1 TLLSTPSPGCTI
13 MGPIWTSNC
22 GGHRCVTVPPY
33 VRATSRSF
41 IRVLLLEG
49 RLDNHGLSGLRLRT
63 TRQRDATRSHTAMR
77 GNCTTE
83 DGPGTATYCLMVILL
98 RLTVL
103 NWRGRRTASSDR
115 QCVRAFASL
124 FGSFRRVRD
133 RRALAPG

>member
-1 TLLSTPSPGCTI
+1 PSPGCTI

-22 GGHRCVTVPPY
+22 GGHTCVTVPPY

-49 RLDNHGLSGLRLRT
+49 RLDNHGFSGLRLRT

-83 DGPGTATYCLMVILL
+83 DEP
-98 RLTVL
+98 RD
-103 NWRGRRTASSDR
+103 TASYCMLVQPEESLDL
-115 QCVRAFASL
+115 FAVVCQERWGDGL
-124 FGSFRRVRD
+124 DADHAPAGI
-133 RRALAPG
+133 ALGRIDSA